1 MWCIGGILCLYE
13 SALCSMYIQERA
25 QKARKLIP
33 VNIKDRGVPD
43 LYAACVAAGSDGGA
57 LSKRSK
63 SSCMAFLQTRTYLW
77 SRADKYGCSYDSIE
91 PDGPCALW

>member
-1 MWCIGGILCLYE
+1 MMCQKGPATWPFAAGIGINHRFPRE
-13 SALCSMYIQERA
+13 
-25 QKARKLIP
+25 LIP
-33 VNIKDRGVPD
+33 VNIRDRGVPD
-43 LYAACVAAGSDGGA
+43 LYAACVAAISDEGA